1 MFQRHPQ
8 REHYAKAA
16 PWRPIATRDK
26 GYRDWTLCFVAEAG
40 LPVIAVPYHLGRRAV
55 EVGRGPL
62 VILEALRQP
71 CVMVEGDGIQDVNS
85 RLAHAVAAHDAPVV
99 VLAGNC
105 SSCLGTLS
113 ALEDP
118 GIVWF
123 DAHGDFNTPETTISG
138 ALEGMS
144 LAIATG
150 HCHPEMMS
158 RPVREEN
165 VVLAATRSLDPL
177 EEVRLRASK
186 ITLVSLDTV
195 PHAVDELASRVRS
208 IYLHLDLDV
217 LDPDISPGVNFSA
230 SGGISPDQ
238 LFDAVRLVIATGK
251 LRAAAIANFN
261 PDRDWDNRTLKIAL
275 QLITI
280 LSPL

>member
-1 MFQRHPQ
+1 M
-8 REHYAKAA
+8 
-16 PWRPIATRDK
+16 
-26 GYRDWTLCFVAEAG
+26 
-40 LPVIAVPYHLGRRAV
+40 IAVPYHLARRAV

-62 VILEALRQP
+62 VILDALRLEAFQQP
-71 CVMVEGDGIQDVNS
+71 SLMVEGTSIADLNS
-85 RLAHAVAAHDAPVV
+85 QLAQAVSAHERPVL

-105 SSCLGTLS
+105 NSCLGTLS

-150 HCHPEMMS
+150 HCHPELMA
-158 RPVREEN
+158 RPVSEEN

-177 EEVRLRASK
+177 EEVFLRASK
-186 ITLVSLDTV
+186 I
-195 PHAVDELASRVRS
+195 ELASLDALPRAVDLLAARVTT

-217 LDPDISPGVNFSA
+217 LDPCISPGVNFSEP
-230 SGGISPDQ
+230 GGITPDQ
-238 LFDAVRLVIATGK
+238 LCDAVKHVIATGK
-251 LRAAAIANFN
+251 LGAVTIANFN
-261 PDRDWDNRTLKIAL
+261 PDRDRENRTLSIAQRL
-275 QLITI
+275 VGMFSTGR
-280 LSPL
+280 S